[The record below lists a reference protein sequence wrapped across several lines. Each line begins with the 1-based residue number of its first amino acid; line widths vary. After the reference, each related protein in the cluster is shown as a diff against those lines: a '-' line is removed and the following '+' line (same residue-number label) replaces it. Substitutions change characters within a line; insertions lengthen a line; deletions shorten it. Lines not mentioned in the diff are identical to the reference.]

1 MVIEHV
7 AMYVNELE
15 RTREFFTDYF
25 GAKADEPH
33 TDQKSGLRSY
43 MLSFDSGAKLEIMTR
58 PGLEDP
64 QKHPSRTG
72 YIHIAFKLGSK
83 EKVDE
88 LTARL
93 RRDGYAV
100 SSGPCDT
107 GGGVY
112 GSSVVGIEGNLID
125 LKA

>member
-1 MVIEHV
+1 MIIEHV

-25 GAKADEPH
+25 GARAGEPH
-33 TDQKSGLRSY
+33 TVPKSGLRSY
-43 MLSFDSGAKLEIMTR
+43 MLSFDSGAMLEIMTR
-58 PGLEDP
+58 PGLDDP
-64 QKHPSRTG
+64 HKAPSRTG

-88 LTARL
+88 LTRRL

-100 SSGPCDT
+100 ASGPCDT

>member
-15 RTREFFTDYF
+15 RTREFFADYF
-25 GAKADEPH
+25 GAKAGEPRI
-33 TDQKSGLRSY
+33 DQKSGLRSY
-43 MLSFDSGAKLEIMTR
+43 MLSFDSGARLEIMTR

-64 QKHPSRTG
+64 QKHPARTG
-72 YIHIAFKLGSK
+72 YIRIAFKLGSK

-88 LTARL
+88 LTRRL

-107 GGGVY
+107 GGGIY
-112 GSSVVGIEGNLID
+112 GSSIVGIEGNLID
-125 LKA
+125 LRA